1 MKNSGQPRGRG
12 SAKAGNII
20 SFKSIKKTSIPD
32 EIIDQILSMLV
43 TGELSPGDRLP
54 SEKQLCELFNV
65 GRSSVREA
73 LKTLENQGVVR
84 RSTTGTIVCRP
95 EETHY
100 PSFSLAVSGATL
112 EQIFEF
118 SRIVA
123 IEAAGLAAERATR
136 KQKDKMLKA
145 LREFESAREATAL
158 HFSFHRALLQ
168 SAHNPFLSQAGNI
181 VLGLLSQSEKLSST
195 VQGWDKEK
203 LRAGIRKMSAGHRKI
218 LKAIESKNST
228 AARRSMREHIRYLE
242 ALALEDTDERV
253 AGNVKA

>member
-1 MKNSGQPRGRG
+1 MENSGQPKGRG

-43 TGELSPGDRLP
+43 TGEISPGDRLP

-84 RSTTGTIVCRP
+84 RSTTGTIACRP
-95 EETHY
+95 EETRY

-123 IEAAGLAAERATR
+123 IEAAGLAAERATGR
-136 KQKDKMLKA
+136 QKDKMLKA
-145 LREFESAREATAL
+145 LREFEGVQEATAL
-158 HFSFHRALLQ
+158 HFSFHRALLE
-168 SAHNPFLSQAGNI
+168 ATHNPFLSQAGNI
-181 VLGLLSQSEKLSST
+181 ILGVLSQSEKLSST
-195 VQGWDKEK
+195 LQRWDKEK
-203 LRAGIRKMSAGHRKI
+203 LRASIRKMSAGHRKI
-218 LKAIESKNST
+218 LKAIESQNST
-228 AARRSMREHIRYLE
+228 TAKRSMR
-242 ALALEDTDERV
+242 
-253 AGNVKA
+253 